1 MKNEIMLIS
10 INSGI
15 PTMISLSN
23 QSTREHLRILEQPY
37 QNSKLRY
44 RADYVREKGRLGVLG
59 NKNETS
65 RMKGPVIHVCLLQFF
80 SQSSPFNR
88 FHHVIS
94 IQLINISFVF
104 L

>member
-1 MKNEIMLIS
+1 
-10 INSGI
+10 
-15 PTMISLSN
+15 MISLSN

-65 RMKGPVIHVCLLQFF
+65 RMKGPVIHVRVIQFF
-80 SQSSPFNR
+80 ISSLN
-88 FHHVIS
+88 HLLS
-94 IQLINISFVF
+94 IDFTMLS
-104 L
+104 